1 MINPAWYLTA
11 WVVVAAASAWKFW
24 RLTAGYRSR
33 FGHQHKMDQSDLT
46 LFRSNL
52 EKSWKENKG
61 QDPI

>member
-24 RLTAGYRSR
+24 RLTAGYRR
-33 FGHQHKMDQSDLT
+33 RIGLRQKMDQSDLS
-46 LFRSNL
+46 LFRSKL
-52 EKSWKENKG
+52 EKSWKEHKS